1 MTVPN
6 LRINEL
12 NHHLPSLDGDFVLY
26 WMTSFRRPNWNFAL
40 DRAVELANELGKPI
54 LVFEPLRAGYEWNCD
69 RFHQFVINGM
79 VDNAAAFKTARVE
92 YYPYVEQKPGDG
104 SGLIE
109 SLAKRSCAVVTDD
122 FPCFFIPQLL
132 RVMSRKI
139 HVRFE
144 AIDSNGLLPMR
155 AADKIHSRA
164 HFFRGFLQKVLT
176 SHVSE
181 MPNAAPLSKQTIP
194 RAKINLQQIQKQW
207 PKFETRDSASVCET
221 LSINHGVKPIE
232 NAGGV
237 NRAAE
242 ILDEFIQR
250 KLTLY
255 PEDRN
260 YPEKKATSGFSP
272 YLHFGH
278 LSAHEVFCKLMKS
291 DDWSI
296 EKIAEKP
303 TKKVEGWWGVSDY
316 IEPFLD
322 QLTTWR
328 ELGFNMAWQDKN
340 FDQFESLP
348 PWAQKT
354 LAEQENDVRSPCYT
368 LEQFDLAETHDPLWN
383 AAQNQLVS
391 EGCIHNYL
399 RMLWGKKILH
409 WSASPREALRIM
421 IELNNKYALDGRDPN
436 SYSGIFWTLG
446 RYDRAWG
453 PVRPI
458 FGKIRYMASENTARK
473 FPVKNFVKQY
483 GSRQKG
489 LFA

>member
-1 MTVPN
+1 MSVPK
-6 LRINEL
+6 LRIREL
-12 NHHLPSLDGDFVLY
+12 NHHLPNMDGDFVLY
-26 WMTSFRRPNWNFAL
+26 WMTSFRRPSWNFAI
-40 DRAVELANELGKPI
+40 DRAVELAKELGKPLLI
-54 LVFEPLRAGYEWNCD
+54 FEPLRAGYQWNCD

-79 VDNAAAFKTARVE
+79 VDNAAAFKNAKVE
-92 YYPYVEQKPGDG
+92 YYPYVEPNVGDG
-104 SGLIE
+104 SGLLE
-109 SLAKRSCAVVTDD
+109 SLADRSCAVVTDD

-132 RVMSRKI
+132 RVMSRKVQ
-139 HVRFE
+139 VRFE

-164 HFFRGFLQKVLT
+164 HFFRGFLQKTLVPHL
-176 SHVSE
+176 SE
-181 MPNAAPLSKQTIP
+181 MPESSPLDDVSIP
-194 RAKINLQQIQKQW
+194 RAKIDLKKVQKRW
-207 PKFETRDSASVCET
+207 PKFEAKTAATLCEM
-221 LSINHGVKPIE
+221 LPIDHDVKPIE
-232 NAGGV
+232 KSGGSV
-237 NRAAE
+237 RGAE
-242 ILDEFIQR
+242 LLEDFIRR
-250 KLTLY
+250 KLNVY
-255 PEDRN
+255 PDDRN

-278 LSAHEVFCKLMKS
+278 LSAHEVFTKLMAS
-291 DDWSI
+291 DNWTV

-328 ELGFNMAWQDKN
+328 EIGFNMAWQDKN
-340 FDQFESLP
+340 FDKYESLP

-368 LEQFDLAETHDPLWN
+368 LEQFELAETHDPLWN
-383 AAQNQLVS
+383 AAQNQLVE

-399 RMLWGKKILH
+399 RMLWGKKIVH

-436 SYSGIFWTLG
+436 SYSGIFWILG

-473 FPVKNFVKQY
+473 FPVKNFIKQY
-483 GSRQKG
+483 GTRQKE
-489 LFA
+489 LFS